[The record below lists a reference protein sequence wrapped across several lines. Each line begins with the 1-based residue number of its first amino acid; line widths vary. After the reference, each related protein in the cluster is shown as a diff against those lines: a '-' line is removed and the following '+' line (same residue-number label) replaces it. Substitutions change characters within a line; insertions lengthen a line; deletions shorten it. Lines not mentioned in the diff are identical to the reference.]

1 MAKLNVPGYGGKCR
15 IGGRT
20 YYYKTAG
27 LNDAADIAEIYKQTK
42 IDKSNY
48 MDRLDPLSPG
58 NFGRKGGMFIVLDQ
72 KGIEEE
78 IAGEHNFWAVFR
90 TEDGN
95 AAGSFWFSLENES
108 YAGLKYEHMPHTV
121 YPREIIVSREYGG
134 KNLAK
139 VMYYTIAGA
148 MLSAGYTMGAA
159 DLYKVVGYDAGNGR
173 VDLDMVNMPSRRSI
187 EAIGAEFAEPL
198 PVKEVVLDGIT
209 VYIQPQMYLFY
220 YDKIRRGCEEYF
232 ADNDIIVTEGEAI

>member
-1 MAKLNVPGYGGKCR
+1 MARLIVHGYVGKCC

-20 YYYKTAG
+20 YYYKKAEPG
-27 LNDAADIAEIYKQTK
+27 DAADIAEIYKQTK
-42 IDKSNY
+42 IDKGNY
-48 MDRLDPLSPG
+48 MDRLDPLSDKS
-58 NFGRKGGMFIVLDQ
+58 FGRMGGMFVVLD
-72 KGIEEE
+72 KESIEAE
-78 IAGEHNFWAVFR
+78 IAGGHNFWAIFR

-108 YAGLKYEHMPHTV
+108 YAGLKYEHMPRTV

-148 MLSAGYTMGAA
+148 MLNAGYTMGAA

-187 EAIGAEFAEPL
+187 EDIGAEFAEPL
-198 PVKEVVLDGIT
+198 PEKEIVLDGIT
-209 VYIQPQMYLFY
+209 VYIEPQMYLFC
-220 YDKIRRGCEEYF
+220 YDRIRKGCEKFF
-232 ADNDIIVTEGEAI
+232 ADNDITVTEGETT

>member
-1 MAKLNVPGYGGKCR
+1 MARLIVHGYVGKCC

-20 YYYKTAG
+20 YYYKKAEPG
-27 LNDAADIAEIYKQTK
+27 DAADIAEIYKQTK
-42 IDKSNY
+42 IDKGNY
-48 MDRLDPLSPG
+48 MDRLDPLSDKS
-58 NFGRKGGMFIVLDQ
+58 FGRMGGMFVVLD
-72 KGIEEE
+72 KESIEAE
-78 IAGEHNFWAVFR
+78 IAGGHNFWAIFR

-108 YAGLKYEHMPHTV
+108 YAGLKYEHMPRTV

-148 MLSAGYTMGAA
+148 MLNAGYTMGAA

-187 EAIGAEFAEPL
+187 EDIGAEFAEPL
-198 PVKEVVLDGIT
+198 PEKEIVLDGMT
-209 VYIQPQMYLFY
+209 VYIEPQMYLFCY
-220 YDKIRRGCEEYF
+220 ERIRKGCEKFF
-232 ADNDIIVTEGEAI
+232 ADNDITVTEGETT